1 MDVVEAQPSHVALS
15 ICTKRMYYFPAQA
28 KAASKMLCIGCRQED
43 AAQLAPALKQILQQA
58 A

>member
-1 MDVVEAQPSHVALS
+1 MAEAQPSHVALS
-15 ICTKRMYYFPAQA
+15 MCTKRMYYSPAQA
-28 KAASKMLCIGCRQED
+28 KAASEMLCIGCHQED

>member
-15 ICTKRMYYFPAQA
+15 ICTKRMYYSPAQA
-28 KAASKMLCIGCRQED
+28 KAASEMLCIGCHQED
-43 AAQLAPALKQILQQA
+43 AAQLTPALKQILQQA

>member
-1 MDVVEAQPSHVALS
+1 
-15 ICTKRMYYFPAQA
+15 MYYFPAQA
-28 KAASKMLCIGCRQED
+28 KAASEMLCIGCRQED